1 MFKMIYLITLLL
13 IKIIKLI
20 FKKIIDFIIKI
31 HYNNTCKEQV
41 NKLISEVNK
50 YEVYNIWNGSNNGK
64 YKFKM

>member
-13 IKIIKLI
+13 IKILKLI
-20 FKKIIDFIIKI
+20 LKTIDFIIKI
-31 HYNNTCKEQV
+31 LYNNTCEEQV